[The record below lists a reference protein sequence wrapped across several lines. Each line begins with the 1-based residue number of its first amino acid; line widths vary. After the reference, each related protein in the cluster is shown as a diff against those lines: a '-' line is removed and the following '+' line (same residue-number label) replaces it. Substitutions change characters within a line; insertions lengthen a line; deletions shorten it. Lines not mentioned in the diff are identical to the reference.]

1 MLDALTI
8 KGDGDVEVKRRL
20 NPFPWL
26 QPSLTLP
33 RHGSAKCAA
42 DRALPQF
49 LAWRRRLLVL
59 VICLTALTAAIDT
72 ATWLVGGPQ
81 LSIDF
86 LLALDPESEPVQ
98 QTLFGDV
105 AELIWLLSFYAMP
118 ASALLA
124 AGCWNRPRASRS
136 ILAAGWAA
144 SFLVPVAIALT
155 PWGWWT
161 VEPTV
166 GRLPQVERAARVA
179 EGVVWGVYYVAV
191 LSPAVLALV
200 PGIMRACV
208 RVKML
213 LPAAVLPGWLLVAAA
228 PFNGLLMLITFV
240 ALAQVASSPLLV
252 AGMLL
257 WLAAPLVYLAR
268 ARLYIRPIASA
279 DELHGARRVQAF
291 AWVLALGSAGCLIA
305 FAATG
310 EAFGLRLVG
319 LDAKTSL
326 VRPWQVGRYALDF
339 SGRALFVT
347 VLGADVLL
355 QATLSAWREQCVHG
369 SVRVGGFR
377 PTDGATSGGDGKDAR
392 LGRASGA
399 PNSRPG

>member
-33 RHGSAKCAA
+33 RHGSATCAA

-124 AGCWNRPRASRS
+124 AGCWNRPRASRL

-166 GRLPQVERAARVA
+166 GRLPQVERACACRRRGGLGRLLCCRPQPRGAGARSRHNA
-179 EGVVWGVYYVAV
+179 
-191 LSPAVLALV
+191 
-200 PGIMRACV
+200 
-208 RVKML
+208 
-213 LPAAVLPGWLLVAAA
+213 
-228 PFNGLLMLITFV
+228 GLR
-240 ALAQVASSPLLV
+240 S
-252 AGMLL
+252 
-257 WLAAPLVYLAR
+257 R
-268 ARLYIRPIASA
+268 EDASA
-279 DELHGARRVQAF
+279 RGGAAG
-291 AWVLALGSAGCLIA
+291 LA
-305 FAATG
+305 
-310 EAFGLRLVG
+310 
-319 LDAKTSL
+319 
-326 VRPWQVGRYALDF
+326 P
-339 SGRALFVT
+339 
-347 VLGADVLL
+347 
-355 QATLSAWREQCVHG
+355 
-369 SVRVGGFR
+369 GG
-377 PTDGATSGGDGKDAR
+377 GGP
-392 LGRASGA
+392 L
-399 PNSRPG
+399 